1 MLKMAAAGVTALCAG
16 ILCATPHSLRV
27 TPQGSVSLSLDS
39 ASAVIGHPL
48 TPMSVAGVHR
58 RAERR
63 AYRRQFFGGAYSGN
77 YGYGTYQPYAYGYG
91 AGYGMY
97 QPYSSSDGYGMY
109 QPYSSSGGY
118 GIWNNPWYQSPNLY
132 GYAPGYGYQRPYRY
146 GPMPY
151 RWRY

>member
-1 MLKMAAAGVTALCAG
+1 MLNIAAAGVTALCAG
-16 ILCATPHSLRV
+16 ILCATPYSLRV
-27 TPQGSVSLSLDS
+27 TPQESVSLSLDS

-48 TPMSVAGVHR
+48 TPMSGAGVHR

-63 AYRRQFFGGAYSGN
+63 DYRRSGN

-91 AGYGMY
+91 SGF
-97 QPYSSSDGYGMY
+97 GMY

-118 GIWNNPWYQSPNLY
+118 GMWNNPWYQSPTFY
-132 GYAPGYGYQRPYRY
+132 AYAPGYGYQRPSWWYRY

-151 RWRY
+151 WRGY

>member
-1 MLKMAAAGVTALCAG
+1 MLKIAAAGVTALCAG
-16 ILCATPHSLRV
+16 ILCATPYSLRI

-58 RAERR
+58 RADRR
-63 AYRRQFFGGAYSGN
+63 AYRREYYGGAYNGGN
-77 YGYGTYQPYAYGYG
+77 YRYETYQPYAYGYG

-97 QPYSSSDGYGMY
+97 QPYSSSGGYGM
-109 QPYSSSGGY
+109 
-118 GIWNNPWYQSPNLY
+118 WNNPWYQSSALY
-132 GYAPGYGYQRPYRY
+132 AYAPGYGYQRPWWRYRN

-151 RWRY
+151 WWGH

>member
-1 MLKMAAAGVTALCAG
+1 MLKMAAAGITVLCVG
-16 ILCATPHSLRV
+16 ILCATPYSLRV

-48 TPMSVAGVHR
+48 TPMRVAGVHR

-63 AYRRQFFGGAYSGN
+63 AYRHRYYGGEYSGN

-91 AGYGMY
+91 M
-97 QPYSSSDGYGMY
+97 S

-118 GIWNNPWYQSPNLY
+118 GIWNNPWYQSPTFY
-132 GYAPGYGYQRPYRY
+132 AYAPGYGYQRPWYRY
-146 GPMPY
+146 GPMRY
-151 RWRY
+151 RSGY

>member
-1 MLKMAAAGVTALCAG
+1 MLKIATAGVTALCAG
-16 ILCATPHSLRV
+16 ILCATPYSLRV
-27 TPQGSVSLSLDS
+27 TPQESVSLSLDS

-63 AYRRQFFGGAYSGN
+63 AYRHSGN

-91 AGYGMY
+91 
-97 QPYSSSDGYGMY
+97 SGYGMY

-118 GIWNNPWYQSPNLY
+118 GMWNNPWYQSPTLY
-132 GYAPGYGYQRPYRY
+132 AYAPGYGYQRPGSWYRY

-151 RWRY
+151 WRGLLIGAASIN